1 LNFLFYYFIYIYI
14 YIYIFARIEKRK
26 EQKSTNSSNLEE
38 IVRIRIKTKGI
49 DMKESS
55 HDLSIH
61 WKTIHELTRLA
72 VKEIKDFDK
81 GLSGNE
87 TLKNWCFDIINKQ

>member
-1 LNFLFYYFIYIYI
+1 
-14 YIYIFARIEKRK
+14 
-26 EQKSTNSSNLEE
+26 
-38 IVRIRIKTKGI
+38 
-49 DMKESS
+49 MKESS